1 MRGVR
6 LSQLVFAVTLV
17 ALGAIGLVKGDFVQT
32 WQPVP
37 KFVPART
44 AVAYLCA
51 LVLLAAGLGL
61 LWRRTAA
68 LAARAL
74 LGYLALWFLLVRLP
88 YTLLAFGVGAWWSDS
103 QAAVML
109 AAAWVLSVGLASDLD
124 RRRFAFVAGDGGL
137 RVARVLYGLAL
148 IPFGLAHFLYLGN
161 TAPVVP
167 GWLLFPVFWSYFTGS
182 AFIAAGVAVVV
193 GVLARLA
200 AALAALQIWM
210 FLVLVWLPVLA
221 KGNISPFNW
230 AELVTTWVIGAGA
243 WVVADSY
250 RGRPWLAVR
259 AA

>member
-6 LSQLVFAVTLV
+6 LSQIVFAVTLI

-51 LVLLAAGLGL
+51 LVLLSAGLGL

-88 YTLLAFGVGAWWSDS
+88 YTLLAFGVEAWWSDS

-109 AAAWVLSVGLASDLD
+109 AAAWVL
-124 RRRFAFVAGDGGL
+124 
-137 RVARVLYGLAL
+137 
-148 IPFGLAHFLYLGN
+148 
-161 TAPVVP
+161 
-167 GWLLFPVFWSYFTGS
+167 
-182 AFIAAGVAVVV
+182 
-193 GVLARLA
+193 
-200 AALAALQIWM
+200 
-210 FLVLVWLPVLA
+210 
-221 KGNISPFNW
+221 
-230 AELVTTWVIGAGA
+230 
-243 WVVADSY
+243 
-250 RGRPWLAVR
+250 
-259 AA
+259 